1 MTIIKAVSMMSL
13 ANPDAPVL
21 LSERSSLVPSLIVL
35 VHRESARLLGMGS
48 PGSYGVR

>member
-1 MTIIKAVSMMSL
+1 MSL

-21 LSERSSLVPSLIVL
+21 LSERSSLVPALIIL

-48 PGSYGVR
+48 PGTHSVR